1 MANLK
6 LDLLNKVSIDKM
18 YEEMELVRLAQE
30 PNMNYR
36 EKVETMIERLKNIA
50 ILNQQI
56 TLINQYFPE
65 QSQQNQVQQPQ
76 QQYQTQQPHHGQT
89 HAE

>member
-65 QSQQNQVQQPQ
+65 QSQQNQVQQLQ

>member
-1 MANLK
+1 MK

-36 EKVETMIERLKNIA
+36 EKVETMLERLKNIA